1 MNQAEDTV
9 SLTIHSTQK
18 NTLLKKRNNI
28 KNTQNHIDPQSYHSH
43 IKCQSHKVWFSDR
56 FLIWCTIA
64 MEQTTKKN
72 IHTMYIYDYSGIRI
86 AKWFTS
92 AALKRFQLK
101 ENYVGSLLIAVFF
114 ISFKVFFLSFF
125 PLIYISSILRHSH
138 WTSRTELVFFFSLIY
153 LWYNL
158 FVCTQILLLL

>member
-1 MNQAEDTV
+1 MNQQRTQRTDTDHIV
-9 SLTIHSTQK
+9 QKTIEWERELMMK
-18 NTLLKKRNNI
+18 LEMCA
-28 KNTQNHIDPQSYHSH
+28 PQSNHSH

-64 MEQTTKKN
+64 MEQTTKKK
-72 IHTMYIYDYSGIRI
+72 HTHNVYIYDYSGIRI

-92 AALKRFQLK
+92 AALKRFK
-101 ENYVGSLLIAVFF
+101 HKGNYVGSLLIAVFF

-138 WTSRTELVFFFSLIY
+138 WTSRTELVFFSLIY